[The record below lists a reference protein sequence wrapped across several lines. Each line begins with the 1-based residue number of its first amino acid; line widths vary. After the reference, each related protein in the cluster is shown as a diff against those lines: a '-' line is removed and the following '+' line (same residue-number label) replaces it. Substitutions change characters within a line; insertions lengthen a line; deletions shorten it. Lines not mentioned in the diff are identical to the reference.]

1 MLVELVLV
9 KLPLVKPMVMLV
21 ATLWNKLMKV
31 ARPPAAVAESVPC
44 SAPPPALRAAVT
56 TVLLS
61 EVIKLPE
68 ASSMRMTGCVWKATP
83 AVAVEEG

>member
-21 ATLWNKLMKV
+21 ATLWNKLAKV
-31 ARPPAAVAESVPC
+31 ARPPAAVAVSVPW
-44 SAPPPALRAAVT
+44 SVPLPALRAAVT
-56 TVLLS
+56 AVLLS
-61 EVIKLPE
+61 VEIRLPK
-68 ASSMRMTGCVWKATP
+68 ASSMRMTGCVWKTTP